1 MQLMNRERRQYGN
14 GKSLGVVL
22 VCLIA
27 AVNASQG
34 IVLCSDAHGHV
45 AIEPADHSHC
55 DHAAH
60 HHDVDAEPRDDEEAP
75 YLGAEGCVP
84 CVDIAIPIGPLDGR
98 SLSGGL
104 EAVVAIVVGESSAA
118 CQNLLVLDAGSGEVP
133 LPAFHDPLRSIVLQ
147 V

>member
-60 HHDVDAEPRDDEEAP
+60 HHDVDAEPRDDEEAK
-75 YLGAEGCVP
+75 YSGADGCVP
-84 CVDIAIPIGPLDGR
+84 CVDIAIPIGPPDGR
-98 SLSGGL
+98 PLAGGL

>member
-1 MQLMNRERRQYGN
+1 MNRKRRQYGN

-22 VCLIA
+22 FCLIA

-34 IVLCSDAHGHV
+34 IVLCSGSYGHV
-45 AIEPADHSHC
+45 AIEPVDHSHC

-60 HHDVDAEPRDDEEAP
+60 HHDFDPEPCDDKEAQ
-75 YLGAEGCVP
+75 YSGTEGCGR
-84 CVDIAIPIGPLDGR
+84 CVDIALPIGPLDGR
-98 SLSGGL
+98 ALSDGL
-104 EAVVAIVVGESSAA
+104 KAIAAAVVGESSAA
-118 CQNLLVLDAGSGEVP
+118 RQNLLVLDAGSEEVP

>member
-1 MQLMNRERRQYGN
+1 M
-14 GKSLGVVL
+14 GVVL

-34 IVLCSDAHGHV
+34 IVLCSGSHGHV

-60 HHDVDAEPRDDEEAP
+60 HHDVDAEPCDDNEAQ
-75 YLGAEGCVP
+75 YLGAERCVP
-84 CVDIAIPIGPLDGR
+84 CVDIALPIGPLDGR
-98 SLSGGL
+98 PLSGGL
-104 EAVVAIVVGESSAA
+104 KAVVAVVAGESSAA
-118 CQNLLVLDAGSGEVP
+118 CQNLLVLDAGSEEVP

>member
-1 MQLMNRERRQYGN
+1 M
-14 GKSLGVVL
+14 VL

-34 IVLCSDAHGHV
+34 IVLCSGAHGHV

-60 HHDVDAEPRDDEEAP
+60 HHDVDAEPCDDKEAH
-75 YLGAEGCVP
+75 YSGGDGCVP
-84 CVDIAIPIGPLDGR
+84 CVDIAIPIGPPDGR
-98 SLSGGL
+98 PLSGGPK
-104 EAVVAIVVGESSAA
+104 AVVAIVVGESSAA

>member
-1 MQLMNRERRQYGN
+1 M
-14 GKSLGVVL
+14 VL

-27 AVNASQG
+27 AFNASQG
-34 IVLCSDAHGHV
+34 IVLCSGAHGHV
-45 AIEPADHSHC
+45 AIEPAGHSHC
-55 DHAAH
+55 DHAVH
-60 HHDVDAEPRDDEEAP
+60 HHDVDAEPRDDNEAQ
-75 YLGAEGCVP
+75 YSGADGCVP

-104 EAVVAIVVGESSAA
+104 KAVGAAVVGESSAA
-118 CQNLLVLDAGSGEVP
+118 CQNLLILHIASKEVP